1 MPDRELSGHVAIVTG
16 GAAGIGRSIAAELAE
31 AGASVVI
38 ADTQGAVAAAKE
50 LGQSGS
56 AALGLAVD
64 VADERD
70 VADMANQTL
79 RRFGRI
85 DCLINNAGLFASLS
99 SGPFEDIPLDEWR
112 RVMDVN
118 VLGIHLCSRAVIG
131 AMRAVGAGT
140 IVNISSGTAFK
151 GTPYRLHYVASKG
164 AVISMTKALAREL
177 GKDGIRVN
185 AIAPGF
191 TLSSSILDKY
201 AIFAE
206 VAKDQRISRAIQRD
220 ESPDD
225 IAGTVRFL
233 CGPGASFITGQTIVV
248 DGGSYLH

>member
-1 MPDRELSGHVAIVTG
+1 MQDRELSGHVAIVTG
-16 GAAGIGRSIAAELAE
+16 GATGIGRSIAAELAQ
-31 AGASVVI
+31 AGAGVVI
-38 ADTQGAVAAAKE
+38 ADTQGAVTAAA
-50 LGQSGS
+50 LLADAGT

-64 VADERD
+64 VTDEGD
-70 VADMANQTL
+70 VAEMARQTL
-79 RRFGRI
+79 LRFGRI

-99 SGPFEDIPLDEWR
+99 SGPFESIPLEEWR

-131 AMRAVGAGT
+131 AMRAAGTGT

-177 GKDGIRVN
+177 GKDGVRVN

-191 TLSSSILDKY
+191 TLSPSIMDKFD
-201 AIFAE
+201 IFAQ
-206 VAKDQRISRAIQRD
+206 VAEEQRTGRAIQRD
-220 ESPDD
+220 ESPED

>member
-1 MPDRELSGHVAIVTG
+1 MPDRELSDQVAIVTG
-16 GAAGIGRSIAAELAE
+16 GATGIGRSIASELAR

-38 ADTQGAVAAAKE
+38 ADTQGAVAAAAQ
-50 LGQSGS
+50 LADAGT

-70 VADMANQTL
+70 VADMAEQTL
-79 RRFGRI
+79 LRFGRI

-99 SGPFEDIPLDEWR
+99 SGPFEGIPLEEWR

-131 AMRAVGAGT
+131 TMRAVGTGA

-177 GKDGIRVN
+177 GKDGVRVN

-191 TLSSSILDKY
+191 TLSPSVLDEY
-201 AIFAE
+201 DIFAQ
-206 VAKDQRISRAIQRD
+206 VAEEQRISRAIQRD
-220 ESPDD
+220 ESPED
-225 IAGTVRFL
+225 IAGAVRFL